1 MATRNFDLIVFDWD
15 GTLMDSTAAIAESLQ
30 AACADL
36 GLAVP
41 SRTQASHVIG
51 LSLLGAVQHIAP
63 GLDDEGCRRLVER
76 YRHHFLTRDH
86 ELTLFD
92 GARELLLKLRERG
105 HLLAVATGKARRG
118 LDRVLASSGLAAS
131 FDATRCADESFSK
144 PHPAMLL
151 ELMEALVVEPE
162 RVLMVGDT
170 THDLQMARNAGA
182 ASIALSHGAH
192 PAEALAQE
200 GARGVLASIAEL
212 DAWLAC
218 HG

>member
-63 GLDDEGCRRLVER
+63 GLDAEGSQRLVER
-76 YRHHFLTRDH
+76 YRYHFLTRDH